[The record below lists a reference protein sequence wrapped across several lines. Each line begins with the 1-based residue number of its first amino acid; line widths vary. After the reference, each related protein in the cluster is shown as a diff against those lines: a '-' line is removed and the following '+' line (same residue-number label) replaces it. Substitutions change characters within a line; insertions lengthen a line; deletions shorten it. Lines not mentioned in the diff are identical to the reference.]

1 MTPGPTRI
9 LADWLVATSGRE
21 IPPEVRHEA
30 VRSFVNWLGCAV
42 GGAMHPGTQ
51 AALRAMRPL
60 EAAPTAT
67 LTGLRRQ
74 SDMMTAALVNGV
86 ASHVLDFDD
95 THATAFIHPSAPILP
110 AALALAETRGLS
122 GAALLE
128 AFVLGVEA
136 ACRIGN
142 AVLPSHYEI
151 GWHITG
157 TAGAIGAAVACGK
170 LLGLDA
176 ERMVW
181 AIGLGATQPVGIR
194 EHFGSMTKSFHLGR
208 AAQNGLLA
216 ALLAEQ
222 GFDAAEEPI
231 AGRRGFAAI
240 LADGFDPSQLTE
252 ALGQRWEIQRNTYK
266 PFACGLVI
274 HPAIDACLQLR
285 SELGFDAGAVEGVAL
300 AVHPIVMELTGKR
313 EPTSGLEGKFSVYH
327 AAAVALLDGAG
338 GEVQFSDARV
348 TAPDV
353 VALRRRVTTTVDPAM
368 HREACTAVI
377 TGRDGQVLRTELT
390 VPLGSLGKPMS
401 DAMLAEKFTALTD
414 PLLGPIAAAQLLT
427 DAWGLASAS
436 GLGWLTANA

>member
-1 MTPGPTRI
+1 
-9 LADWLVATSGRE
+9 V
-21 IPPEVRHEA
+21 
-30 VRSFVNWLGCAV
+30 
-42 GGAMHPGTQ
+42 
-51 AALRAMRPL
+51 AALP
-60 EAAPTAT
+60 
-67 LTGLRRQ
+67 GLRRQ
-74 SDMMTAALVNGV
+74 ADMNTAALVNGV

-95 THATAFIHPSAPILP
+95 THATAFIHPSAPVLP
-110 AALALAETRGLS
+110 AALALAEARGAS

-157 TAGAIGAAVACGK
+157 TVGGIGAAVACGK

-176 ERMVW
+176 QQMVW

-194 EHFGSMTKSFHLGR
+194 EHFGSMTKSFHPGR

-222 GFDAAEEPI
+222 HFDAAEEPI

-240 LADGFDPSQLTE
+240 LAHGFDAAQMTE
-252 ALGQRWEIQRNTYK
+252 GLGEHWEIQRNTYK

-285 SELGFDAGAVEGVAL
+285 ARPGFDAALVESVAL
-300 AVHPIVMELTGKR
+300 SVHPIVMELTGK
-313 EPTSGLEGKFSVYH
+313 PAPSSGLEGKFSVYH

-338 GEVQFSDARV
+338 GEAQFSDARV
-348 TAPDV
+348 TAPEV
-353 VALRRRVTTTVDPAM
+353 VALRSRITASVDPAL
-368 HREACTAVI
+368 HREACTAVV
-377 TGRDGQVLRTELT
+377 TLRNGQVLREALT

-401 DAMLAEKFTALTD
+401 DAMLSEKFAALAQ
-414 PLLGPIAAAQLLT
+414 PVLGEAAATGL
-427 DAWGLASAS
+427 LASAWS
-436 GLGWLTANA
+436 LASAPGLGWLAEQA

>member
-1 MTPGPTRI
+1 
-9 LADWLVATSGRE
+9 
-21 IPPEVRHEA
+21 
-30 VRSFVNWLGCAV
+30 
-42 GGAMHPGTQ
+42 
-51 AALRAMRPL
+51 
-60 EAAPTAT
+60 
-67 LTGLRRQ
+67 
-74 SDMMTAALVNGV
+74 MMTAALVNGV

-176 ERMVW
+176 EQMVW
-181 AIGLGATQPVGIR
+181 AIGLSATQPVGIR
-194 EHFGSMTKSFHLGR
+194 EHFGSMTKSFHPGR

-222 GFDAAEEPI
+222 RFDAADEPI

-240 LADGFDPSQLTE
+240 LADGFDPSQMTE

-285 SELGFDAGAVEGVAL
+285 TMPGCDVDRVESVAL

-313 EPTSGLEGKFSVYH
+313 EPASGLEGKFSVYH
-327 AAAVALLDGAG
+327 SAAVALLDGAG
-338 GEVQFSDARV
+338 GEAQFGDARV
-348 TAPDV
+348 TAPEV
-353 VALRRRVTTTVDPAM
+353 VALRQRVTATIDPAM
-368 HREACTAVI
+368 HREACTAVL
-377 TGRDGQVLRTELT
+377 TLCDGQVLRAAVT

-401 DAMLAEKFTALTD
+401 DVRIPTKPATD
-414 PLLGPIAAAQLLT
+414 SDRSQPPVPKQTSRAFR
-427 DAWGLASAS
+427 
-436 GLGWLTANA
+436 